1 MSPRFDENRLE
12 DPDALL
18 TADDALRA
26 QAEAGSRVR
35 RESAATA
42 AALTR
47 IDRVGRPRAIVAAGP
62 DARLLRAVLEPW
74 CPVPFV
80 AWPAPGLPG
89 WAGANDMVLVL
100 APNGVDETVAVTV
113 TEAMRRGASLVVAAP
128 ADTPAL
134 EGLDERYSV
143 VLPVST
149 GDVLAAAVVVLQALC
164 ALDLGPL
171 IDAES
176 VAAAF
181 DHVAVRCSP
190 SRDVTVN
197 PAKELALVLADAVPL
212 LWGGTVLSAR
222 AARRVVEA
230 IRTATGRAGLAADA
244 RHLMPVLSATAPADV
259 FADPFAD
266 PGEDPFADPG
276 DDAGELV
283 DRRPALVLLDDGSQE
298 PVVRATRAQ
307 LLATAERH
315 GVRSHVLACHE
326 GPEMAR
332 YASLLAEGTYAATYL
347 ALGLGR
353 FG

>member
-1 MSPRFDENRLE
+1 MSPRFDENSLD
-12 DPDALL
+12 DPVALA
-18 TADDALRA
+18 TADSALRH

-35 RESAATA
+35 RESAAA
-42 AALTR
+42 ASVLR
-47 IDRVGRPRAIVAAGP
+47 EVDRLGRPRAIVAAGP

-80 AWPAPGLPG
+80 AWPVPGLPG

-100 APNGVDETVAVTV
+100 APDGVDDGAAVTV
-113 TEAMRRGASLVVAAP
+113 AEALRRGATLVLAAP
-128 ADTPAL
+128 GDSPVS
-134 EGLDERYSV
+134 EGLGDRYTAL
-143 VLPVST
+143 LPVGT

-164 ALDLGPL
+164 RLGLGPEV
-171 IDAES
+171 DADT

-181 DHVAVRCSP
+181 DEVAVRCSP
-190 SRDVTVN
+190 GRDVTLN

-244 RHLMPVLSATAPADV
+244 RHLMPVLSAAGPADV

-266 PGEDPFADPG
+266 AEQPT
-276 DDAGELV
+276 
-283 DRRPALVLLDDGSQE
+283 DRRPALVVLDDGSQE
-298 PVVRATRAQ
+298 PLVRATRAQ

-315 GVRSHVLACHE
+315 GVRSHVVACQE

-332 YASLLAEGTYAATYL
+332 YAALLAEGTYAATYL